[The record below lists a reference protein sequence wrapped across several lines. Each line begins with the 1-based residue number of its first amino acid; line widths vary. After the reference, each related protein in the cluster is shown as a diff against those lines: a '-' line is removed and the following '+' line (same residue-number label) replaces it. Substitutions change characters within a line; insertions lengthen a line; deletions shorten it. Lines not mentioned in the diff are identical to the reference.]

1 MTKPYTINID
11 AGHGS
16 TTRGKRSPDGTY
28 FEWIGNREFASALNI
43 FLTESGRTVNNIV
56 GTSPVA
62 IPLKSRT
69 EYANAQPRSL
79 FVSVHSNA
87 STNKGWGKARGHVVF
102 YYEGSKNGK
111 RLAQCISDR
120 LGKDDRIP
128 NRGIKATR
136 KLYVLNKTK
145 SPAVLIERFFHDN
158 KEDLELGQEMV
169 HNQSKAVANGIRDFE
184 GGKRL

>member
-1 MTKPYTINID
+1 MKKPYTINID

-16 TTRGKRSPDGTY
+16 TTRGKRSPDGSY
-28 FEWIGNREFASALNI
+28 LEWFGNRKFARALDTY
-43 FLTESGRTVNNIV
+43 LADTDRLVNNIV
-56 GTSPVA
+56 GNSPVA
-62 IPLKSRT
+62 IPLKART

-79 FVSVHSNA
+79 FISVHSNA

-120 LGKDDRIP
+120 LGKDERIP

-158 KEDLELGQEMV
+158 KDDLELGQLLFDV
-169 HNQSKAVANGIRDFE
+169 QADAVADGIRDFE
-184 GGKRL
+184 IGKRL